1 MSTHATPFFDTPMPE
16 KYRGVLRWLITY
28 DHKRIGLMYLFTLM
42 TWLTAGILL
51 GLLIRVELM
60 TRGETI
66 MNAQIYNAFFT
77 MHGVIMIFLFIIP
90 GIPAVFGNFFLPIQI
105 GADDVFF
112 PRINLL
118 SYYLYLIGGILGVL
132 ALFSKGP
139 PDTGWTFYVP
149 FSISTRTDVSITVF
163 AAFILGM
170 SSILTGLNFITTIH
184 RMRVKGMGWMQ
195 MPLFTWSLY
204 ATAWVQVLA
213 TPIVG
218 ITLLLIIMERIL
230 GVGLFDP
237 AKGGDPLL
245 YQHLFW
251 MYSHPAVYIMILP
264 AMGVISEVIPVF
276 SRKSIFGYK
285 AIVFSSMCI
294 AIFGSLVWAHHMY
307 TSGMS
312 DLSIFVFSLLTFIVA
327 VPSAVK
333 VFSWLST
340 LYKGS
345 IYVTPPL
352 YLSLCFIFLFAVGG
366 LTGLVLGAAG
376 TDIYVHDTHFV
387 VAHFHFTMFGG
398 AGFGFF
404 AAMHYW
410 WPKMFGRMYSFKRA
424 YLATTLLVSGFVMHY
439 MPMFVM
445 GLKGMPRRY
454 FDYLPEFAGGNLL
467 AGVGA
472 VIMVAGLFLMF
483 YNLFSAIKTGEPC
496 RRRDPWGATTLE
508 WQAPTPPPLHNF
520 DKAPEVPDYP
530 YDFSGVWERI
540 NTRQSKTATTG

>member
-1 MSTHATPFFDTPMPE
+1 MSTHAIPFFDTPMPE
-16 KYRGVLRWLITY
+16 KYTGVLSWLITY

-149 FSISTRTDVSITVF
+149 FSISTKSDVSITVF

-170 SSILTGLNFITTIH
+170 SSILTGVNFITTIH

-218 ITLLLIIMERIL
+218 ITLILIIVERFL

-251 MYSHPAVYIMILP
+251 MYSHPAVYIMVLP
-264 AMGVISEVIPVF
+264 AMGVISEIIPVF

-285 AIVFSSMCI
+285 AIAYSSMCI

-327 VPSAVK
+327 IPSAVK

-340 LYKGS
+340 MYKGS

-352 YLSLCFIFLFAVGG
+352 YQSLCFIFLFAVGG

-376 TDIYVHDTHFV
+376 TDIFVHDTHFV

-410 WPKMFGRMYSFKRA
+410 WPKMFGRMYNFKRA
-424 YLATTLLVSGFVMHY
+424 YLATTLLVTGFMLHY
-439 MPMFVM
+439 MPMFVV

-454 FDYLPEFAGGNLL
+454 FDYLPEFAGGNML

-483 YNLFSAIKTGEPC
+483 YNLFSAIKNGEPC
-496 RRRDPWGATTLE
+496 RERDPWGATTLE
-508 WQAPTPPPLHNF
+508 WQVPTPPPVHNF
-520 DKAPEVPDYP
+520 DKLPVVPDYP
-530 YDFSGVWERI
+530 YDFTEVWKRI
-540 NTRQSKTATTG
+540 NKRKSETVTTG